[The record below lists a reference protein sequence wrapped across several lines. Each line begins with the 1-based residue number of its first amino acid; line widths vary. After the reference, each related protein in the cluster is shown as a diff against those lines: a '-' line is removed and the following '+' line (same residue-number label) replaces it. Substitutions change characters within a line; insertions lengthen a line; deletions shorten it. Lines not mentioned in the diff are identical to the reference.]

1 MTGKHDYSYCIVCVD
16 CIAMYTDL
24 ARTFSARWNNI
35 ADAAASAL
43 AVT

>member
-24 ARTFSARWNNI
+24 ARSLGARWYSI

>member
-24 ARTFSARWNNI
+24 ARSFGARWYSI